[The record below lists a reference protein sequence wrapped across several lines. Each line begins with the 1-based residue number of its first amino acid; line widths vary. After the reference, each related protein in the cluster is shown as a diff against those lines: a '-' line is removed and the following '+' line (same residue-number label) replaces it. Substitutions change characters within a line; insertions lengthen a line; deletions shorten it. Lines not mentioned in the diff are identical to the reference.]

1 MLVVFV
7 TVFNI
12 TGGEVLIIAVLALI
26 VLGPDKLPDFIRK
39 AGRIYG
45 EVKKIS
51 TGFKTEF
58 KDVIEEPVREM
69 QDTVNLAKGWFDE
82 GKTAVETMDD
92 SRWGAGGEGNS
103 DQQAVQGALSAGNG
117 SVDAFGAVPDE
128 SLVID
133 DVDRDV
139 DDDGDD
145 DVDEDDDD
153 PNLYHADGSI
163 VDGTSLNR
171 FFEESASA
179 NSGSVTADPFG
190 AVAPK
195 PAAEGSTE

>member
-26 VLGPDKLPDFIRK
+26 VLGPDKLPDFIRR

-92 SRWGAGGEGNS
+92 SRWGAANNDNS
-103 DQQAVQGALSAGNG
+103 DQAAVQGAPSVGKG
-117 SVDAFGAVPDE
+117 SVDAFGAVSDE

-133 DVDRDV
+133 DLDRNV
-139 DDDGDD
+139 DGDD
-145 DVDEDDDD
+145 DDDDD

-163 VDGTSLNR
+163 VDASSVRR
-171 FFEESASA
+171 FVEESAA
-179 NSGSVTADPFG
+179 NNGEGVASDPFGSVTA
-190 AVAPK
+190 K
-195 PAAEGSTE
+195 PDAEGPTS

>member
-1 MLVVFV
+1 M

-12 TGGEVLIIAVLALI
+12 TGGEILIIAVLALI

-82 GKTAVETMDD
+82 GKTAIETMDD
-92 SRWGAGGEGNS
+92 SRWGTESS
-103 DQQAVQGALSAGNG
+103 DQSDQSLEQHAPTGGTG
-117 SVDAFGAVPDE
+117 PVDAFGAVPDE
-128 SLVID
+128 SVVID
-133 DVDRDV
+133 DL
-139 DDDGDD
+139 DDDPLDD

-163 VDGTSLNR
+163 VDATSVKR
-171 FFEESASA
+171 FVEESAA
-179 NSGSVTADPFG
+179 KSGEGVASDPFG
-190 AVAPK
+190 SVAAK
-195 PAAEGSTE
+195 PDREGPNE

>member
-82 GKTAVETMDD
+82 GKTAVGTMDG

-117 SVDAFGAVPDE
+117 SVDAFGAVPDD
-128 SLVID
+128 SLASD
-133 DVDRDV
+133 DLDRDV
-139 DDDGDD
+139 DD
-145 DVDEDDDD
+145 DEDDDD

-171 FFEESASA
+171 FVEESASA
-179 NSGSVTADPFG
+179 NSGSITADPFG

>member
-1 MLVVFV
+1 M

-12 TGGEVLIIAVLALI
+12 TGGEILIIAVLALI

-82 GKTAVETMDD
+82 GRTAIETMDD
-92 SRWGAGGEGNS
+92 SRWGAEG
-103 DQQAVQGALSAGNG
+103 DAKPDEQAAQASSAVSKGP
-117 SVDAFGAVPDE
+117 VDAFGSVPDE
-128 SLVID
+128 SVVID
-133 DVDRDV
+133 DFDE
-139 DDDGDD
+139 
-145 DVDEDDDD
+145 DVDENDDD

-163 VDGTSLNR
+163 VDATSVNR
-171 FFEESASA
+171 FVQE
-179 NSGSVTADPFG
+179 TAAKNGEGVSSDPFG
-190 AVAPK
+190 SVAAK
-195 PAAEGSTE
+195 PDPEGPTE